1 MSYQRTGR
9 TLKFCE
15 QNAFSPSGGL
25 NSKEGAELRMREREI
40 AASKEVEKSLSI
52 RQGREGLR

>member
-40 AASKEVEKSLSI
+40 AARRSKS
-52 RQGREGLR
+52 R